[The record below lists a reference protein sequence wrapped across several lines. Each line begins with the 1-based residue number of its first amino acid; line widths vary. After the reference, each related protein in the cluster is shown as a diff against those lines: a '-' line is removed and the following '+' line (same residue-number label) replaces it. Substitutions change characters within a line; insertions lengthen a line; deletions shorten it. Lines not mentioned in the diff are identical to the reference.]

1 MIKTKFLFFLLGL
14 TLCGSRAVYAQ
25 QTSVAEQK
33 IRKLE
38 KHWTILLE
46 KGDTTALKKIWT
58 KQYVVNNAN
67 QKISTR
73 KQILDVLKSGRVFP
87 KIQRDIE
94 SITFNGPIA
103 VVMGAETEFRS
114 TENSGEAATLKR
126 RFTNIWIKQEQEW
139 KLAARQATTVCLE
152 N

>member
-14 TLCGSRAVYAQ
+14 TLCGSRAVHAQ
-25 QTSVAEQK
+25 QTSVEEQK

-73 KQILDVLKSGRVFP
+73 KQILDILKSGRIFP

-114 TENSGEAATLKR
+114 NEHSGEAATLKR